1 MGQYFDTSSLNFNFI
16 GKESLIEGKLTL
28 SGVVRVAGKLEG
40 EIHLLPD
47 SLLIIEQSGEIK
59 GRLFCHAIEI
69 YGKFSGEL
77 HSQNNLT
84 IYPTAFIIGK
94 IQSQNMTIHPGASV
108 EIEGHTTL

>member
-16 GKESLIEGKLTL
+16 GRESTIEGKFSL
-28 SGVVRVAGKLEG
+28 SGIVRVAGKLEG

-59 GRLFCHAIEI
+59 GKIFCHAIDI

-84 IYPTAFIIGK
+84 IYPTAIITGK
-94 IQSQNMTIHPGASV
+94 VQSLNMTIHPGANV
-108 EIEGHTTL
+108 EMEGHTTL